1 LATIEIL
8 ESGDR
13 AIHRRLYQ
21 LGDRMRVGLQSIVD
35 RLGLPARAVNQGSV
49 FVLYFTDRDVR
60 SYDDAL
66 TSDAAWYVAFQRG
79 MTERGFLM
87 LPMNLK
93 RNHLTAAHTEEDVDR
108 TLEAAEDVLGELAA
122 QGGPSGP

>member
-1 LATIEIL
+1 VL
-8 ESGDR
+8 EAQDR
-13 AIHRRLYQ
+13 AIHRRLYR
-21 LGDRMRVGLQSIVD
+21 LGDRMREGLQSIVD

-66 TSDAAWYVAFQRG
+66 TSDATWYTAFHRG

-93 RNHLTAAHTEEDVDR
+93 RNHLTAAHTDEDIDL
-108 TLEAAEDVLGELAA
+108 TLEAAEDVLGEIAA
-122 QGGPSGP
+122 RGGRDRA